1 MNLLLFGAECLA
13 AATIAALATRILAAR
28 VRQASLRHLVRLGG
42 LAALLLLPLFAAL
55 CPSELVLH
63 APAPAV
69 GPASPSPQMAS
80 ELYGWLLTGLAALWM
95 AGTLALLLR
104 GFAGALALH
113 ALFRRG
119 EPHAFAAARLASWA
133 ARAGLDGEWRLR
145 LSAEIETPI
154 SWGIVR
160 PTVLL
165 PRQCADWD
173 PPELDAA
180 MFHELAHLR
189 RRDGFAQAL
198 ALVCCALYWPHPLV
212 WAEARA
218 LRADAEEAADD
229 AVILSGVRRSDY
241 ADLLLRVAAGARER
255 PLFAGLELPMAK
267 RGGLETRIQSILA
280 SNPSRSGVTK
290 MQILKTTLIGSAA
303 ALALALARPSF
314 GADQPTPPLPPE
326 APAPLAAP
334 DARPLPQIQPPA
346 PPSAR
351 APADARP
358 AAGAHRHAGRN
369 RMAVEPPTDSQIGE
383 TVAKAISE
391 AHIDEAVARA
401 MAGAHIDEKVSAA
414 LADAH
419 ISEKVSAALA
429 NAHISEKVAAALANA
444 HIDEKIAAALKN
456 AQIQIDAA
464 MARPQPE
471 RATPPP
477 PPAPSA
483 Q

>member
-1 MNLLLFGAECLA
+1 MSVLLFAAECLA
-13 AATIAALATRILAAR
+13 AATIAPLATRILAAR

-42 LAALLLLPLFAAL
+42 LAALLLLPLFAML
-55 CPSELVLH
+55 LPSELVLH

-95 AGTLALLLR
+95 AGTLVLLLR
-104 GFAGALALH
+104 GFAGALALR

-119 EPHAFAAARLASWA
+119 ESHAFDAARLASWA
-133 ARAGLDGEWRLR
+133 AQAGLDGEWRLR

-165 PRQCADWD
+165 PRQCANWD

-180 MFHELAHLR
+180 MFHELAHLHR
-189 RRDGFAQAL
+189 CDGFAQAL

-212 WAEARA
+212 WAEAKA

-229 AVILSGVRRSDY
+229 AVILSGVKQSDY
-241 ADLLLRVAAGARER
+241 ADLLLRVAAGVREQ

-267 RGGLETRIQSILA
+267 RSGLETRIQSILA

-303 ALALALARPSF
+303 ALTLALARPSF
-314 GADQPTPPLPPE
+314 GADQQTPPPA
-326 APAPLAAP
+326 APSALAAP

-346 PPSAR
+346 PPSANM
-351 APADARP
+351 PADARP
-358 AAGAHRHAGRN
+358 KAGPARQARRN
-369 RMAVEPPTDSQIGE
+369 RTTIEPPADSQIGE

-456 AQIQIDAA
+456 AQIQIDDA

-471 RATPPP
+471 RAAPPP
-477 PPAPSA
+477 PP